1 MRVLFRSGRSGRLFF
16 LPPPRSCNGRLPES
30 RQWLSSARSV
40 RASDPQSLLLIVVFF
55 LFWFDGGTADS
66 CLRASPAGGQDE
78 SLADLY
84 RKAPRGKGAGR
95 RWRPGLTRASDVLD
109 LDDLVGLGAV
119 WGHHL
124 DGVEIGREHV
134 CTPVP

>member
-1 MRVLFRSGRSGRLFF
+1 MRVSFR
-16 LPPPRSCNGRLPES
+16 
-30 RQWLSSARSV
+30 SSAREV
-40 RASDPQSLLLIVVFF
+40 QASFPQSLLLIVVFF

-84 RKAPRGKGAGR
+84 RKAPRGKGSGR

-109 LDDLVGLGAV
+109 LDDLVGLGAG

-124 DGVEIGREHV
+124 DGVADRIADQGADRKRTRLNSRH
-134 CTPVP
+134 

>member
-30 RQWLSSARSV
+30 RQSLSSARSV

-55 LFWFDGGTADS
+55 LFWFDVGTADS

-84 RKAPRGKGAGR
+84 SKAPRGQGAGR
-95 RWRPGLTRASDVLD
+95 RWRPDLTRDADVLD
-109 LDDLVGLGAV
+109 VYDILG
-119 WGHHL
+119 
-124 DGVEIGREHV
+124 I
-134 CTPVP
+134 

>member
-30 RQWLSSARSV
+30 RQSLSSARSV

-84 RKAPRGKGAGR
+84 RSEEHTSELQSLMRI
-95 RWRPGLTRASDVLD
+95 SY
-109 LDDLVGLGAV
+109 AV
-119 WGHHL
+119 FCLKKKKKHHIYKNTKKTETT
-124 DGVEIGREHV
+124 VQ
-134 CTPVP
+134 